1 MVETASDR
9 PRVVVVGAG
18 LIGSFVGG
26 LLAYGG
32 ADVVFLVR
40 EGSVGRHAE
49 PSGLACARLGDGA
62 VLAPAGSFRVID
74 DPAVV
79 TGADLVLVCVKSS
92 ATIDAASRLRGR
104 LGPET
109 PVVSLQNGM
118 ENAPRLRQVLPG
130 ARVLAGLVAFNVV
143 SDGPGSYRQTT
154 TGGLCVEEGA
164 PSAVQVL
171 KRTGLGV
178 EAAHDITAL
187 QWGKLLINLNNALVA
202 LADVTLKEELDNRGW
217 RRVWVRQVDE
227 AMAAMKA
234 RGIEP
239 RIPGPKL
246 KVVLMLLKLP
256 NFLYRLAA
264 SRSIKVD
271 PAARSS
277 MWEDLAHNRPTEID
291 ELQGAIVRLAAQ
303 AGTAAPVNARVL
315 ALIKGVEAGT
325 VKRPVRPDE
334 VLSGAYSAA

>member
-1 MVETASDR
+1 MTETASDR

-18 LIGSFVGG
+18 LVGSFIGG
-26 LLAYGG
+26 LLAVGG
-32 ADVVFLVR
+32 ADVAFLVR
-40 EGSVGRHAE
+40 EGSVSRHAAAA
-49 PSGLACARLGDGA
+49 GLACSRLGDGA
-62 VLAPAGSFRVID
+62 VLAPAGSFRVTA
-74 DPAVV
+74 DPAVA

-104 LGPET
+104 LRPET

-143 SDGPGSYRQTT
+143 SGGAGAYRQTT
-154 TGGLCVEEGA
+154 SGGLCVEAGSPA
-164 PSAVQVL
+164 AVDIL
-171 KRTGLGV
+171 RRTGLDV
-178 EAAHDITAL
+178 EAARDITAL

-202 LADVTLKEELDNRGW
+202 LADVTLKEELDDRGW
-217 RRVWVRQVDE
+217 RRVWVTQVDE

-246 KVVLMLLKLP
+246 KVILTLLKLP

-264 SRSIKVD
+264 ARSIRVD

-277 MWEDLAHNRPTEID
+277 MWEDLAHGRPTEID
-291 ELQGAIVRLAAQ
+291 ELQGAIVRLAGQ
-303 AGTAAPVNARVL
+303 AGTEAPVNARVM
-315 ALIKGVEAGT
+315 ALIKGVEGGS
-325 VKRPVRPDE
+325 VRRPVRPRD
-334 VLSGAYSAA
+334 VL